1 MAYGREGRNVEF
13 KVRVMS
19 QTLIDS
25 QVHVIQV
32 HKYCTIKCETFR
44 FALATENLKKMKE
57 EPDLSLVRDDFSIR

>member
-1 MAYGREGRNVEF
+1 MAAKAVMLSF

-19 QTLIDS
+19 QTLIDL

-44 FALATENLKKMKE
+44 FALAAEDLKENK
-57 EPDLSLVRDDFSIR
+57 RRA

>member
-1 MAYGREGRNVEF
+1 MLAFYQLICMAYGREGRNVEF

-44 FALATENLKKMKE
+44 FALAAENLKE
-57 EPDLSLVRDDFSIR
+57 NERRA

>member
-13 KVRVMS
+13 KFRVMS

-25 QVHVIQV
+25 QVHVSQV

-44 FALATENLKKMKE
+44 FALAAENLFTQE
-57 EPDLSLVRDDFSIR
+57 NERIA